1 MAWWGQWGGDVRG
14 AEGRQAG
21 EGSLGSTDE
30 QQSSKYLISCLALR
44 DFAKNIC
51 TRVTLGLLLLEQPLH
66 LVFVIIPSGQLF
78 VFSSP
83 L

>member
-1 MAWWGQWGGDVRG
+1 MIG
-14 AEGRQAG
+14 AMGRTCEGREGRQAG

-66 LVFVIIPSGQLF
+66 LVFVIIPSRQLF